1 MAFFKKKPKLDEQE
15 GKEFEETLVAT
26 EPEPPTTGAVL
37 TEEPVAPEPE
47 PYMARTEIPD
57 QRETEFPAEVQP
69 YLRQDARGTIL
80 LEKYFDRP
88 TKLNMESRVTPAPR
102 QALEEKTWHPA
113 HKFSIDQI
121 RREVDR
127 LKVRQVKPGKW
138 IKTQFRPVFTTTKRA
153 AIPANILA
161 KRIVYETE
169 GGFVIE
175 VTFRE
180 GAETRK
186 TFFTISSKGGR
197 TKALSQVQSGRYALQ
212 TTVPDTILE
221 TIHPPKRGE
230 SLPYPPGKIMTYPIT
245 NESDVI
251 EIEGIGD
258 VYARRLHELG
268 IHTTDQ
274 LRLMNATVIANNLGT
289 SPATVENWQAMAEL
303 LIVDGIGKQLAE
315 VLVRAGVKGIDAL
328 KTSKPKALAKQVNEA
343 NTAGKNRITGASLR
357 PKRAESLIKN
367 ARKLKKNLQ
376 GFPVVEI

>member
-1 MAFFKKKPKLDEQE
+1 MAFFKKKPKAEEEE
-15 GKEFEETLVAT
+15 GKEFEETLVAS
-26 EPEPPTTGAVL
+26 EPEQSTTGAVL
-37 TEEPVAPEPE
+37 TEQPVMQDVEPIST
-47 PYMARTEIPD
+47 RTEIPD
-57 QRETEFPAEVQP
+57 HRETEFPAELEP
-69 YLRQDARGTIL
+69 YLKRDARNTIL

-113 HKFSIDQI
+113 HRTNIAQI

-186 TFFTISSKGGR
+186 TFFTISSRGGR
-197 TKALSQVQSGRYALQ
+197 TKALAQVQSGKLALQ

-230 SLPYPPGKIMTYPIT
+230 HLPYPPGQLMVYPIT
-245 NESDVI
+245 NEWDVI

-289 SPATVENWQAMAEL
+289 SPATVENWQAMSEL

-315 VLVRAGVKGIDAL
+315 VLVRAGIRGIDPL
-328 KTSKPKALAKQVNEA
+328 KASKPKALAKQVNTV
-343 NTAGKNRITGASLR
+343 NQAGKNRITGASLR
-357 PKRAESLIKN
+357 PKRAETLIKN
-367 ARKLKKNLQ
+367 ARKLKKSLQ